1 MQPFSTKTLLSMLAG
16 SFHLACKVTLTSWRE
31 AILPSPLYILP
42 NTTQRYY
49 FVISLKFP
57 SQRGAFCLV
66 WRYAVS
72 CFVPER
78 HTKRRLRPYGTATH
92 CTNTAARKRQASPCF
107 LRQKNPSFA
116 KKRRKILFTTLRK
129 YAILPLR
136 HNHIMFIFILYKS
149 LHFTIGKNAFS
160 FPALIFANFVK

>member
-1 MQPFSTKTLLSMLAG
+1 MQPFLTKTLLSMLAG
-16 SFHLACKVTLTSWRE
+16 SFHLACKVTLTSRRE

-78 HTKRRLRPYGTATH
+78 HTKRRLRPYETATALH
-92 CTNTAARKRQASPCF
+92 KHSRTQKAS
-107 LRQKNPSFA
+107 LSL
-116 KKRRKILFTTLRK
+116 LFTTKEPVVRQK
-129 YAILPLR
+129 KTKNPLYNAPEICYTTIATQP
-136 HNHIMFIFILYKS
+136 HNVHLYS
-149 LHFTIGKNAFS
+149 LQKFAFYHW
-160 FPALIFANFVK
+160 